1 MTTFLPVPATVDAE
15 ADITVED
22 SVAGFDVGNWP
33 TALTVFVV
41 AVVIALIA
49 KRLVQNVVK
58 RHNEVLSRLMGR
70 TTAALIV
77 TVGLVSALSNLGI
90 QVGVLI
96 GALGVT
102 GFAIAFAMQDT
113 LSNMIAGIILQLRR
127 PFTYDDK
134 VSFNGYEGTVTD
146 INLRSV
152 EMKLLSGEM
161 ALIPSAEVLQNP
173 IENWTR
179 RPNRRFSV
187 DVGIAYD
194 TDVARAATL
203 LAEAMGRVDGVLVDP
218 APVVDFAGFGGSS
231 IDFTVYGWF
240 ESRHPYF
247 DLRVAAADEIKRTL
261 DDADIEIP
269 FPITTLMN
277 PDGSALAAATARRTG

>member
-1 MTTFLPVPATVDAE
+1 MTTLLLAPATVDAE

-22 SVAGFDVGNWP
+22 SVAGFDAANWP
-33 TALTVFVV
+33 TAATIFVIAVVV
-41 AVVIALIA
+41 ALVV

-58 RHNEVLSRLMGR
+58 RHNEVLARLMGR
-70 TTAALIV
+70 TAAALVV
-77 TVGLVSALSNLGI
+77 TVGSVSALSNLGI

-113 LSNMIAGIILQLRR
+113 LSNMIAGVILQVRR

-134 VSFNGYEGTVTD
+134 VSLNGYEGTVTD

-152 EMKLLSGEM
+152 EMRLLSGEM
-161 ALIPSAEVLQNP
+161 VLIPSSEVLQNP

-179 RPNRRFSV
+179 RPNRRFSI
-187 DVGIAYD
+187 DVGVDYD
-194 TDVARAATL
+194 AEIEQVAAL
-203 LAEAMGRVDGVLVDP
+203 LAEAMGRVDGVLDDP

-240 ESRHPYF
+240 ASRHPYF
-247 DLRVAAADEIKRTL
+247 DLRVAAADEIKRAL
-261 DDADIEIP
+261 DDAAIGIP
-269 FPITTLMN
+269 FPIRTLMN
-277 PDGSALAAATARRTG
+277 PDGSPLAAIDRDVV